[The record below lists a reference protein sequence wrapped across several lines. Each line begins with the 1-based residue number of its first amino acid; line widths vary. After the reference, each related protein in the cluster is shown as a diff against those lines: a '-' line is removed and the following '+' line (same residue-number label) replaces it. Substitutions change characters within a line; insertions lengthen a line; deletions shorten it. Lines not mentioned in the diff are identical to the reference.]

1 MQRTLRAIHRNYGSI
16 AVNSCQIE
24 LAQKDV
30 ILLSNVSII
39 LNKAGKGTGMEN
51 NKFIH
56 FNFSTDTYS
65 FVGFK
70 AKIMVAILQE
80 RQEWE
85 PPQNKNLKLVIP

>member
-1 MQRTLRAIHRNYGSI
+1 
-16 AVNSCQIE
+16 
-24 LAQKDV
+24 
-30 ILLSNVSII
+30 
-39 LNKAGKGTGMEN
+39 MEN